1 MIWGGNMLFRRKGW
15 LRNEY
20 DEKLLIQLE
29 VLKENWMQQKNII
42 ERSVEPSDE
51 VLFELKISETKYFF
65 LLREAKKRK
74 IVLGRNKT

>member
-1 MIWGGNMLFRRKGW
+1 MLFRKKGW

-29 VLKENWMQQKNII
+29 ALKENWMQQKNII

-65 LLREAKKRK
+65 LLREAKMRK

>member
-1 MIWGGNMLFRRKGW
+1 MFFRRKGW

-29 VLKENWMQQKNII
+29 ALKENWMQQKNII

-51 VLFELKISETKYFF
+51 VLFDLKISETKYFF
-65 LLREAKKRK
+65 LLREAKMRK
-74 IVLGRNKT
+74 IVLGKK